1 MTSRKSAA
9 KQFTNKTCEQIAE
22 NVYGYVNGKLSPD
35 VKRDFQRHLRVCPDC
50 IAFLK
55 TYKKTVAA
63 TKCVRVDD
71 LPAGVWDNVLAF
83 LHKRISRLSACLLA
97 VLGEALTHYGFL
109 LKLITG

>member
-1 MTSRKSAA
+1 MSAA
-9 KQFTNKTCEQIAE
+9 KLLTNKTCEQIAE
-22 NVYGYVNGKLSPD
+22 IVYGYVAGKLSPGI
-35 VKRDFQRHLRVCPDC
+35 KRDFDRHLRICPDC

-63 TKCVRVDD
+63 TKTVRVDD
-71 LPAGVWDNVLAF
+71 LPARVRDNVLAF
-83 LHKRISRLSACLLA
+83 LRKRITRVSACLLA